1 MYRVALEGILGL
13 QRCGAFFT
21 LNPCIP
27 SSWPTYSIEWRF
39 GKTQYMIVV
48 ENPER
53 RCRGVASVE
62 LDGSPAG
69 PAAIPLEDDGRVHRV
84 RVVLGAGRE
93 APSGP
98 AQPPATQA
106 SAKTS

>member
-1 MYRVALEGILGL
+1 MGSSAS
-13 QRCGAFFT
+13 AHFFR

-27 SSWPTYSIEWRF
+27 SSWPTYFIERQF
-39 GKTQYMIVV
+39 GKTQYTIVV

-62 LDGSPAG
+62 LDGAPAD

-84 RVVLGAGRE
+84 RVVLGAGHD
-93 APSGP
+93 AQLGST
-98 AQPPATQA
+98 QPPATHA
-106 SAKTS
+106 SAGTP